1 MKILSYIAVF
11 MTFWVVNCGCS
22 RHGSETDKVLNS
34 ADNLMHAYPDSAL
47 KMLRQL
53 EGSSLNASD
62 KARYALLLTKAQT
75 KSNEFIG
82 SDSIIK
88 IAYDYYD
95 NRNDSME
102 MQSRTYYGE
111 IQYYNGDLGNSLV
124 NIRKAYDMANEQEN
138 PFYAGLNARII
149 SAIYGKIYESTEEL
163 KWAKISKQK
172 FEEANAS
179 KHAAWADI
187 TLINSLISLNNLNAA
202 DSILLN
208 IDSTEYNTEPVF
220 RHSILK
226 AKADIA
232 NAEHRYVDAIKILME
247 LYNDGYK
254 FKSLNWCK
262 LSDNYYRNGEITKS
276 QAALDSAKRII
287 STHQENLYCKY
298 MESLLLA
305 QHGNYRVAAS
315 KAIEYGEKLENEID
329 NQINSEAI
337 SLLEEYLTKDAE
349 NAQER
354 ATTLKFRATASIII
368 LALIIIIA
376 IGLIITLRLKNQR
389 DKAEAESLRANLKEL
404 GRELETIRN
413 NRSESKDNTIN
424 YILSLDAIYEKGFK
438 YLTSKQIINKLPT
451 DVREVL
457 EAIRND
463 ENIDILNKCIDSI
476 CEEWIIKFTKTFT
489 SLEQFQYQLAKYLHL
504 NISPQMIAM
513 LMKRNTLDAVYNLK
527 SRLKKRLK
535 ADNPEA
541 AEHYIRE
548 IFSKR
553 EIKNLSEF
561 KAREEKQGE
570 KEEDCRE
577 RHDETAHGAG
587 GKGKPETF
595 HGVAYEEGDKS
606 QDRGEHGQ
614 QHCRDL
620 APERTNI

>member
-1 MKILSYIAVF
+1 
-11 MTFWVVNCGCS
+11 
-22 RHGSETDKVLNS
+22 
-34 ADNLMHAYPDSAL
+34 
-47 KMLRQL
+47 
-53 EGSSLNASD
+53 
-62 KARYALLLTKAQT
+62 
-75 KSNEFIG
+75 
-82 SDSIIK
+82 
-88 IAYDYYD
+88 
-95 NRNDSME
+95 
-102 MQSRTYYGE
+102 
-111 IQYYNGDLGNSLV
+111 
-124 NIRKAYDMANEQEN
+124 
-138 PFYAGLNARII
+138 
-149 SAIYGKIYESTEEL
+149 
-163 KWAKISKQK
+163 
-172 FEEANAS
+172 
-179 KHAAWADI
+179 
-187 TLINSLISLNNLNAA
+187 
-202 DSILLN
+202 
-208 IDSTEYNTEPVF
+208 
-220 RHSILK
+220 
-226 AKADIA
+226 
-232 NAEHRYVDAIKILME
+232 
-247 LYNDGYK
+247 
-254 FKSLNWCK
+254 
-262 LSDNYYRNGEITKS
+262 
-276 QAALDSAKRII
+276 
-287 STHQENLYCKY
+287 
-298 MESLLLA
+298 
-305 QHGNYRVAAS
+305 
-315 KAIEYGEKLENEID
+315 
-329 NQINSEAI
+329 
-337 SLLEEYLTKDAE
+337 
-349 NAQER
+349 
-354 ATTLKFRATASIII
+354 
-368 LALIIIIA
+368 LIIIIA

-424 YILSLDAIYEKGFK
+424 YILRLDAIYEKGFK

-451 DVREVL
+451 DVREVI

>member
-11 MTFWVVNCGCS
+11 MTFWVLNCGCS
-22 RHGSETDKVLNS
+22 QHGSETDKVLNS
-34 ADNLMHAYPDSAL
+34 ADNLMQVYPDSAL

-75 KSNEFIG
+75 KSNEFIE

-88 IAYDYYD
+88 IAYDYY
-95 NRNDSME
+95 NNSGDSLE
-102 MQSRTYYGE
+102 MQSAYYYGK
-111 IQYYNGDLGNSLV
+111 IQYENMHHMGEALV
-124 NIRKAYDMANEQEN
+124 ALRKAYAIATTTHSHL
-138 PFYAGLNARII
+138 FAGL
-149 SAIYGKIYESTEEL
+149 SAMSIAQIYGILHKSGEEY
-163 KWAKISKQK
+163 K
-172 FEEANAS
+172 
-179 KHAAWADI
+179 WADI
-187 TLINSLISLNNLNAA
+187 AVRNFIKIDQFKLAHWAEISISKSLITNGKLNKAA
-202 DSILLN
+202 DVL
-208 IDSTEYNTEPVF
+208 EYVDKETYETEPQY
-220 RHSILK
+220 RHIALK
-226 AKADIA
+226 IKADIEKA
-232 NAEHRYVDAIKILME
+232 QKRYDSSNVILSI
-247 LYNDGYK
+247 LYNDDYL
-254 FKSLNWCK
+254 FNCIDWCK
-262 LSDNYYRNGEITKS
+262 VSENNCHLNNFTKAS
-276 QAALDSAKRII
+276 QALDSAKIRIKD
-287 STHQENLYCKY
+287 TYDQLYCDY
-298 MESLLLA
+298 LSAILLNR
-305 QHGNYRVAAS
+305 QGNYKDAS
-315 KAIEYGEKLENEID
+315 DIAIKWGKNLEREFNSQFNED
-329 NQINSEAI
+329 AT

-349 NAQER
+349 NARER
-354 ATTLKFRATASIII
+354 ADIQKFRAVTSIII
-368 LALIIIIA
+368 LALVISVA
-376 IGLIITLRLKNQR
+376 LVLIVTLRIKNQR
-389 DKAEAESLRANLKEL
+389 DNERVKNLQTDISRLKTEL
-404 GRELETIRN
+404 NSIRSN
-413 NRSESKDNTIN
+413 HSKSNENTIE
-424 YILSLDAIYEKGFK
+424 YIRSMDTLYKNGFK
-438 YLTSKQIINKLPT
+438 YLTSKQIINKLPK
-451 DVREVL
+451 DVREAL
-457 EAIRND
+457 EEIRNE
-463 ENIDILNKCIDSI
+463 ENIDIINNCIDSI

-577 RHDETAHGAG
+577 RHNETAHGAG

-614 QHCRDL
+614 
-620 APERTNI
+620 